1 MRQDTS
7 FFDSYNHSVEKAIS
21 TGAPLNQRAFFYVL
35 IAGILINI
43 AGIWI
48 PFFSDDPAL
57 YAMLARNMAQTNN
70 FADLYYHGR
79 DWLDKPHF
87 PFWVVALSFRLF
99 GINTV
104 AYKLPGVLFY
114 FMSVWYTYKLANKF
128 YGVQTALLAV
138 LILLTAQHTI
148 MSNTDVRAEP
158 YIMGLLIGSIYH
170 FYKLKEKFS
179 IPHLLL
185 ASLFAACAVMTK
197 GIYLLIPIGSAI
209 IGDYLFK
216 KDFKGLL
223 QWRWLLSFLL
233 VCVFVLPEAYTVY
246 VQFDLHP
253 EKTVFGRTGVSG
265 IQWFLW
271 GSQFGRFNND
281 GFIKNSHGDPFFFL
295 HTMLWAFA
303 PWAIVFFY
311 ALGKK
316 IWLIAKGKPQ
326 PEYICLS
333 ASLVMLLIFSISKF
347 QLPFYTN
354 ILFPFFAVISAGFIC
369 SLAGGAEVRFFN
381 ISQYIICGL
390 LLALFV
396 ALSVVFAPEKMGL
409 AALLFISGAVAVFFI
424 YRQQGLGYWPVFLL
438 SCVVMVVINTYFVLV
453 FYPVLLS
460 YKGDEVAAVYVN
472 TTYPGQQVLS
482 TAPMADRFDFYL
494 KKPVAYAS
502 AEEIIRHKAT
512 HPRLVFA
519 DDAAMEQFRNS
530 PLRIHVLKVFDN
542 YFGENLKFSFI
553 NPATRKSALI
563 HFYLIRVN

>member
-1 MRQDTS
+1 M
-7 FFDSYNHSVEKAIS
+7 EKAITS
-21 TGAPLNQRAFFYVL
+21 PRGQLSQSVYYYVM
-35 IAGILINI
+35 AAAILVNI
-43 AGIWI
+43 AGIGI

-70 FADLYYHGR
+70 FTDLYYHGR

-87 PFWVVALSFRLF
+87 PFWVVALSFKML
-99 GINTV
+99 GVNTI
-104 AYKLPGVLFY
+104 AYKLPALLFY
-114 FMSVWYTYKLANKF
+114 FMSVFYTYKLGRKF
-128 YGVQTALLAV
+128 YDMQTALLAV

-179 IPHLLL
+179 IAHLLL

-233 VCVFVLPEAYTVY
+233 VCLFVLPEVYTVY
-246 VQFDLHP
+246 VQFDQHP
-253 EKTVFGRTGVSG
+253 EKMVFGRTGVSG

-295 HTMLWAFA
+295 HTLLWAFA

-316 IWLIAKGKPQ
+316 IRDIIKGKPQ

-333 ASLVMLLIFSISKF
+333 AALVMLLIFSISKF

-354 ILFPFFAVISAGFIC
+354 ILFPFFAVITAGFIS
-369 SLAGGAEVRFFN
+369 SLAGGAEARFFN

-390 LLALFV
+390 LLAVFV
-396 ALSVVFAPEKMGL
+396 ALGIAFAPGKIIL
-409 AALLFISGAVAVFFI
+409 PVILFIAGAGAVFFI
-424 YRQQGLGYWPVFLL
+424 YRQQGQGYRPVFLL
-438 SCVVMVVINTYFVLV
+438 SCVVMIIINTYFVLV

-460 YKGDEVAAVYVN
+460 YKGDEVAACYVN
-472 TTYPGQQVLS
+472 TNYPGQQVVS
-482 TAPMADRFDFYL
+482 TAPMADRFDFYM
-494 KKPVAYAS
+494 KEPVAYAT
-502 AEEIIRHKAT
+502 AEEIIQHKKTNT
-512 HPRLVFA
+512 HLVFA
-519 DDAAMEQFRNS
+519 DDDAMEQLKNS
-530 PLRIHVLKVFDN
+530 PRRIQVLKVFDN
-542 YFGENLKFSFI
+542 YFGENLKLSFI
-553 NPATRKSALI
+553 NQATRKSALI

>member
-1 MRQDTS
+1 
-7 FFDSYNHSVEKAIS
+7 
-21 TGAPLNQRAFFYVL
+21 
-35 IAGILINI
+35 
-43 AGIWI
+43 
-48 PFFSDDPAL
+48 
-57 YAMLARNMAQTNN
+57 MAQTNN
-70 FADLYYHGR
+70 FTDLYYHGR

-87 PFWVVALSFRLF
+87 PFWVAALSFKMF
-99 GINTV
+99 GVNTI
-104 AYKLPGVLFY
+104 AYKLPALLFY
-114 FMSVWYTYKLANKF
+114 FMSIFYTYKLGRKF
-128 YGVQTALLAV
+128 YDMQTALLAV
-138 LILLTAQHTI
+138 LILLTAQHII

-170 FYKLKEKFS
+170 FYKLKERFS
-179 IPHLLL
+179 IAHLLL

-233 VCVFVLPEAYTVY
+233 VCLLVLPEVYTVY

-295 HTMLWAFA
+295 HTLLWAFA

-316 IWLIAKGKPQ
+316 LRDIIKGKAQ

-333 ASLVMLLIFSISKF
+333 ATLVMLLIFSISKF

-354 ILFPFFAVISAGFIC
+354 ILFPFFALITAGFIR
-369 SLAGGAEVRFFN
+369 SLAGGAEARFFN

-390 LLALFV
+390 LLAVFV
-396 ALSVVFAPEKMGL
+396 ALSIVFAPEKL
-409 AALLFISGAVAVFFI
+409 AIPMILFITGAIAVYFI
-424 YRQQGLGYWPVFLL
+424 YRRVGKGYLPVFLL
-438 SCVVMVVINTYFVLV
+438 SCVVMLVINSYFVLV

-460 YKGDEVAAVYVN
+460 YKGDEVAACYVN
-472 TTYPGQQVLS
+472 TNYPGQQVVS
-482 TAPMADRFDFYL
+482 TAPMADRFDFYM
-494 KKPVAYAS
+494 KEPVAYAT
-502 AEEIIRHKAT
+502 ADEIIKNKT
-512 HPRLVFA
+512 PNPRLVFA
-519 DDAAMEQFRNS
+519 NDATMEQFKNS
-530 PLRIHVLKVFDN
+530 PRGIQVLKVFDN
-542 YFGENLKFSFI
+542 YFGENLKLSFI
-553 NPATRKSALI
+553 NQATRKSALI